1 MQCREYPKDGNYEAN
16 TKCEDCRITPID
28 LVKTVHYT
36 ACKKPWECELPHP
49 RVPKDKSQVYRL
61 SHLTNITTCGL
72 LFRKWFELRND
83 LEGQLKEF
91 KVEPIKHDGSFYPE
105 YFMGYC
111 SIAKGYMPMNP
122 PPKGFDMKQIYGNY
136 G

>member
-1 MQCREYPKDGNYEAN
+1 MQ
-16 TKCEDCRITPID
+16 
-28 LVKTVHYT
+28 
-36 ACKKPWECELPHP
+36 KPWECELPHP
-49 RVPKDKSQVYRL
+49 RVPKDKSQGYRL

-91 KVEPIKHDGSFYPE
+91 NVEPTKHDGSFYPE
-105 YFMGYC
+105 YYM
-111 SIAKGYMPMNP
+111 GYMPMNP
-122 PPKGFDMKQIYGNY
+122 PPEGFDTMKQINGNY